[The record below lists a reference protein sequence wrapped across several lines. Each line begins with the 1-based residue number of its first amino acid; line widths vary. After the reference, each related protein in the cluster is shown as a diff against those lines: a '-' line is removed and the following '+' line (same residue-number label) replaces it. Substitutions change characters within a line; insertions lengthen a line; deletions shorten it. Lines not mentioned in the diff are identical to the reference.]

1 MLNRKIMPTIGTID
15 SIAIP
20 QYETILLENGVPLHV
35 YTAGTQPVVK
45 LDIVFRGGRCSEE
58 QRLAGTAAIKLLR
71 EGTTTRTSAEIAEY
85 LDFYGGTLY
94 PTDSM
99 DTTGFTLYCLSKHL
113 EPLLQLVVDLLCQ
126 PLFPE
131 NELQTYIENA
141 QHGLRI
147 DLDKNDTMAYRIAT
161 AAVFG
166 DEHPYGYNS
175 TEEMYAQ
182 LTRAA
187 LIEYRNE
194 NFVAENCFTIASGQ
208 FGDTEKALI
217 QQYLAKLPKSGKS
230 PKSIVLPSKTP
241 YSEHILH
248 HSKKKSLQSAICL
261 ARPFFNREH
270 PDYIDATILN
280 VVFGGYFG
288 SRLMSNIR
296 EDKGYTYGIY
306 SSIGRMK
313 YDGYWLVSAE
323 VGKKVAKNALKEI
336 YFEMD
341 RLQSELISDTEM
353 TLVRNYLMG
362 QYLQQLDGV
371 FSTSNVMRELI
382 NVELPMAFYEKMITR
397 IKAITP
403 ERLQELAKMYL
414 CKVDFYE
421 VVVG

>member
-1 MLNRKIMPTIGTID
+1 MPAIGTIAT
-15 SIAIP
+15 IKVP
-20 QYETILLENGVPLHV
+20 KYETVLLENGIPLHV
-35 YTAGTQPVVK
+35 YTAGTQPVAK
-45 LDIVFRGGRCSEE
+45 LDIVFRGGRCSEQ

-99 DTTGFTLYCLSKHL
+99 DTTGFTLYCLTKHL
-113 EPLLQLVVDLLCQ
+113 EPLLQLTIDLLCH
-126 PLFPE
+126 PIFPE
-131 NELQTYIENA
+131 RELQTYIGNA
-141 QHGLRI
+141 QHGLLI

-175 TEEMYAQ
+175 SVEMYGA
-182 LTRAA
+182 LTRDA
-187 LIEYRNE
+187 LIQYRNE
-194 NFVAENCFTIASGQ
+194 NFIAENCFAIASGQ
-208 FGDTEKALI
+208 FGDVEKALI
-217 QQYLAKLPKSGKS
+217 QKYLRMLPQSGQAPQK
-230 PKSIVLPSKTP
+230 IVLPAKTP
-241 YSEHILH
+241 YTDHILH
-248 HSKKKSLQSAICL
+248 HPKKKSLQSAICL
-261 ARPFFNREH
+261 ARPFFNRQH
-270 PDYIDATILN
+270 PDYIDSTILN

-313 YDGYWLVSAE
+313 HDGYWMISAE
-323 VGKKVAKNALKEI
+323 VGKKVADNALKEI
-336 YFEMD
+336 NFEME
-341 RLQSELISDTEM
+341 RLQNELISDTEM

-371 FSTSNVMRELI
+371 FSTSNIMRELV
-382 NVELPMAFYEKMITR
+382 NVELEMEFYERMIAR
-397 IKAITP
+397 IKTVTP
-403 ERLQELAKMYL
+403 ERLQELAKTYL
-414 CKVDFYE
+414 RKADFYE

>member
-1 MLNRKIMPTIGTID
+1 MLNRKIMPAVGTIAHID
-15 SIAIP
+15 IP
-20 QYETILLENGVPLHV
+20 QYQTAELANGIPLHI
-35 YTAGTQPVVK
+35 YKAGTQPVVK
-45 LDIVFRGGRCSEE
+45 LDIVFRGGRTSET
-58 QRLAGTAAIKLLR
+58 QRLAAAATIKQLR

-113 EPLLQLVVDLLCQ
+113 ESILVLVVDLLCN
-126 PLFPE
+126 PIFPE
-131 NELQTYIENA
+131 NELQTYIANS

-147 DLDKNDTMAYRIAT
+147 DLDKNDTMAYRMAT

-175 TEEMYAQ
+175 TEEMYGK
-182 LTRAA
+182 LTREH

-194 NFVAENCFTIASGQ
+194 NFVAENCFIVASGQ
-208 FGDTEKALI
+208 IEDTEIALFNRFLSQI
-217 QQYLAKLPKSGKS
+217 PKSGTAQKE
-230 PKSIVLPSKTP
+230 IILPAKKP
-241 YSEHILH
+241 YTDRILH
-248 HSKKKSLQSAICL
+248 QSKKKSLQSAICL
-261 ARPFFNREH
+261 TRPFVTRTH
-270 PDYIDATILN
+270 PDFIDCSILN

-313 YDGYWLVSAE
+313 HEGYWLVSAE
-323 VGKKVAKNALKEI
+323 VGKKVAKKALHEI
-336 YFEMD
+336 YFEME
-341 RLQSELISDTEM
+341 RLQNERIGDEEM
-353 TLVRNYLMG
+353 SLVRNYLMG

-382 NVELPMAFYEKMITR
+382 NVDLPMSFYGKTIAR
-397 IKAITP
+397 IKTISP
-403 ERLQELAKMYL
+403 ERLQELAQQYL
-414 CKVDFYE
+414 QKDAFYE
-421 VVVG
+421 AVVG